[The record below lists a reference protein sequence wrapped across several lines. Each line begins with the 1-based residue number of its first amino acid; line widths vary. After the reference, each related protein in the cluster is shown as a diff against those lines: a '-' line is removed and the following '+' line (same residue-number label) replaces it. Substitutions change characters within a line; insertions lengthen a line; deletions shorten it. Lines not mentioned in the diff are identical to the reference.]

1 MGDGAGIY
9 AAVAVAI
16 SPLASLVVYAN
27 NNDNTLFF
35 VCFFLP
41 PEGRSNNFHVRLEYG
56 FLNRKS
62 SRKRKVGTVV
72 NRKRKERIN
81 LFAPFV
87 GDKKKTDST
96 GQARPDGKSSS
107 SSYYK

>member
-1 MGDGAGIY
+1 MNSY
-9 AAVAVAI
+9 QSSSSSLFSFSLSFTPYFYKLSI
-16 SPLASLVVYAN
+16 SCL
-27 NNDNTLFF
+27 D
-35 VCFFLP
+35 
-41 PEGRSNNFHVRLEYG
+41 
-56 FLNRKS
+56 
-62 SRKRKVGTVV
+62 RKVGTVV